1 MSIYAKSVSNSK
13 KSFKCHLNKVYWTT
27 LCTLCT
33 SSTPLSEC
41 TPILLILLFDL
52 CLYSIYHLL
61 TYNKTY
67 LFSMFLTVFFLLE
80 VELREDS
87 EFSTL

>member
-13 KSFKCHLNKVYWTT
+13 KSFKCHLNKLYWT
-27 LCTLCT
+27 TLCT

-41 TPILLILLFDL
+41 TPILLILSFDL

-80 VELREDS
+80 VELHEDRE
-87 EFSTL
+87 FLTL